1 MSDEQKQIVETLKR
15 RRQDIEIME
24 LLLKHNLT
32 KKRAEHKLLIMYYKV
47 CNLMTKAKLA
57 MTGICEHTV
66 KTPQTPQPEISN
78 K

>member
-32 KKRAEHKLLIMYYKV
+32 KKGAEHKLLIMYYKA

-57 MTGICEHTV
+57 MTGIYEHTV